1 MTKKHEEHKCE
12 ECGKKL
18 PTSFELI
25 LHSTKHHSK
34 KCKVCGKQFE
44 TSTNL
49 RSHVAIE
56 HNKEDELLN
65 EILQST
71 PKLDKENTNSGFVFN
86 EAMLD
91 EFM

>member
-1 MTKKHEEHKCE
+1 MTNKHEEHKCE
-12 ECGKKL
+12 DCGKTL

-25 LHSTKHHSK
+25 LHSTKHHGK
-34 KCKVCGKQFE
+34 MCKICGKQFK
-44 TSTNL
+44 TSMNL
-49 RSHVAIE
+49 RSHEDIE

-71 PKLDKENTNSGFVFN
+71 PKLDKEKTNSSFVFN

-91 EFM
+91 EFL